1 MVGAST
7 IGVEDVR
14 PSRDVQS
21 LLIPESPGFSRGEYV
36 KAKIGDGHFNR
47 WGINSY
53 VAYSSILKDYMIYK
67 KKILDKDKYPSNKVI
82 LKDNSA
88 GYNYRNCQL
97 L

>member
-1 MVGAST
+1 
-7 IGVEDVR
+7 
-14 PSRDVQS
+14 
-21 LLIPESPGFSRGEYV
+21 
-36 KAKIGDGHFNR
+36 
-47 WGINSY
+47 
-53 VAYSSILKDYMIYK
+53 MIYK